1 LWYTYW
7 MKHLPLAVSAILTV
21 LVFSACATRLVISYD
36 LSPEELIQRAQEAS
50 DRNRFGQALQFYETL
65 LERFPDSPDL
75 VVNAMYEIGF
85 IHERRRNFDEARIW
99 LNGVLERFDTHYGEA
114 LPEKFRV
121 LALLVLDRIEERENR
136 PFWDRR

>member
-1 LWYTYW
+1 
-7 MKHLPLAVSAILTV
+7 MPAILAG
-21 LVFSACATRLVISYD
+21 LLLSACATTLVISYD

-65 LERFPDSPDL
+65 LERFPNNPEL

-85 IHERRRNFDEARIW
+85 IHERQRNFDESRVW
-99 LNGVLERFDTHYGEA
+99 LNGVLDFFDAHEGAA

-121 LALLVLDRIEERENR
+121 LAILVLERIDERENR
-136 PFWDRR
+136 RFWDRR